1 MKVVLV
7 KFKSEDV
14 SLPYQGT
21 NTYTDQETYN
31 LTDKE
36 GWFTK
41 RIITDKEEG
50 YINEFFEKEG
60 KWFNNIKKCVNPLVE
75 QSDTADFSFQGI
87 GFVPTSSYGVNTIPN
102 PPGFDVWETEDI
114 DVACLTHEDT
124 TIDWPVLII
133 DSSIPIPTQ
142 TTTPL
147 PPGGIPTTL
156 TSANQPLG
164 ISQLLPPQTPVVYQP
179 VNVPQLQPQPLGIS
193 QLMPPLNTT
202 PPPPGGTPTTLQQAG
217 STALGLGQLA
227 TPTSFST
234 AQTVPTVTS
243 TNNPYAGTNIFVGY
257 GTDANFLG
265 PINLF
270 PNLPSVQSTSLAN
283 FQASPQNYQSRPTQ
297 SSSSTLQPLALAQP
311 LITTAS
317 QEIQDTIFST
327 SQEDREKEIRRQK
340 LEQAKKEEERI
351 LAIEI
356 ERQNKEKEALEKAK
370 AKEDVYTKPLVE
382 ESISKEQIEF
392 QEKLEEE
399 RLTKSTI
406 TPTSR
411 Y

>member
-1 MKVVLV
+1 M
-7 KFKSEDV
+7 
-14 SLPYQGT
+14 PYQDT
-21 NTYTDQETYN
+21 STYTDQETYN
-31 LTDKE
+31 LTDKD

-60 KWFNNIKKCVNPLVE
+60 KWFNNIKKCVNPLVA

-87 GFVPTSSYGVNTIPN
+87 GFIPTSSYGVNTIPN

-164 ISQLLPPQTPVVYQP
+164 LSQLLTPQTPVTYQP
-179 VNVPQLQPQPLGIS
+179 VNIPQLQAQPLSIL

-202 PPPPGGTPTTLQQAG
+202 PPPPGGTPTTLQQVSQTMLLTPLS
-217 STALGLGQLA
+217 STTST
-227 TPTSFST
+227 TP
-234 AQTVPTVTS
+234 TVPTVTA
-243 TNNPYAGTNIFVGY
+243 TNNPYAGTNAWAGTSFVPTSASIYPPG
-257 GTDANFLG
+257 FFS
-265 PINLF
+265 NLT
-270 PNLPSVQSTSLAN
+270 PSAQSTSLAN

-297 SSSSTLQPLALAQP
+297 SSSSTLQPLALVQP
-311 LITTAS
+311 LITTTS

-370 AKEDVYTKPLVE
+370 AKEDVYTKTLVKE
-382 ESISKEQIEF
+382 ELISKEQLDF

-399 RLTKSTI
+399 RLTKPTV
-406 TPTSR
+406 TPKSR